1 MYLFTLFT
9 FGNSFSNQALEGSQP
24 VLATLDCQGRNERP
38 VSESLGKHSQT
49 NVL

>member
-24 VLATLDCQGRNERP
+24 ALATLDC
-38 VSESLGKHSQT
+38 
-49 NVL
+49 

>member
-24 VLATLDCQGRNERP
+24 VLAAPDCDGAMKGL
-38 VSESLGKHSQT
+38 SESRWE
-49 NVL
+49 NVP